1 MIVSLI
7 LIFGALLALW
17 LARDGLKRAAPGALN
32 RLGVWLGLAA
42 LVVVGIWLVATG
54 KLAGL
59 LAIGAGLAPW
69 IGRAMRL
76 HALWRW
82 VSGLRRPTKPP
93 PASSPPSPPASAM
106 SADEA
111 RAVLG
116 VGPDADSDAIRAAHR
131 RLMQANHP
139 DHGGSTW
146 IAARLNQARDVLLG

>member
-1 MIVSLI
+1 MLAGLI
-7 LIFGALLALW
+7 LIVGALLAVW
-17 LARDGLKRAAPGALN
+17 LARDWLGRAGPGALK
-32 RLGVWLGLAA
+32 RLGVGLGLAA
-42 LVVVGIWLVATG
+42 LVVAGIWLVATG

-69 IGRAMRL
+69 IGRVMKL
-76 HALWRW
+76 HAFWRW
-82 VSGLRRPTKPP
+82 LSTVRRPAEPP
-93 PASSPPSPPASAM
+93 PAPSPPATAM

-116 VGPDADSDAIRAAHR
+116 VGPDADADAIRAAHR
-131 RLMQANHP
+131 RLMLANHP

>member
-1 MIVSLI
+1 MVASLI
-7 LIFGALLALW
+7 LIVGALLALW
-17 LARDGLKRAAPGALN
+17 LARDWLRRAGPGALT

-42 LVVVGIWLVATG
+42 LVVAGIWLVATG
-54 KLAGL
+54 KVAGL

-82 VSGLRRPTKPP
+82 LSGLRRPAEPP
-93 PASSPPSPPASAM
+93 PQSPPTAAM

-116 VGPDADSDAIRAAHR
+116 VASDADATTIRAAHR

-139 DHGGSTW
+139 DLGGSTW
-146 IAARLNQARDVLLG
+146 IAARLNQARDVRLG